1 MIAAMLGILSAYDAV
16 IKVEVRDHGDG
27 FSRALDGID
36 VPLESSDPV
45 KILRVESTP
54 GDECGRCVNS
64 FSPAAGCRCGSHRE
78 SQTLIYK

>member
-16 IKVEVRDHGDG
+16 IKGEVRVHGDG
-27 FSRALDGID
+27 LSHPLDGID
-36 VPLESSDPV
+36 VSLESSDPV

-64 FSPAAGCRCGSHRE
+64 FSPAPGFAAWDVTDNRKR
-78 SQTLIYK
+78 